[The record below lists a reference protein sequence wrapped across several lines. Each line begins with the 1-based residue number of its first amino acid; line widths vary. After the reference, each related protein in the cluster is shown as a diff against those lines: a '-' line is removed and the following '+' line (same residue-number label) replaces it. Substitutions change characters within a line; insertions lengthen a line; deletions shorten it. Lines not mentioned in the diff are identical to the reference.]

1 MKSRAERGSR
11 HRWGEV
17 LLGSLMGLGV
27 PMVLLGLARRRGLQG
42 SPVAVGTIAG
52 LLGALVGG
60 GLARRPRGEPMLPLE
75 DAPEPRRG
83 PNGRERPWHLEGAVA
98 HTWG

>member
-1 MKSRAERGSR
+1 MKSTAQRGAR
-11 HRWGEV
+11 ERWGEI
-17 LLGSLMGLGV
+17 LLGGITGLGV
-27 PMVLLGLARRRGLQG
+27 PVVLWGLARRGGARG

-60 GLARRPRGEPMLPLE
+60 GLARRPRKEPEPRSE

-98 HTWG
+98 HT